1 MATDPPPGPKRQSG
15 RSLWTYLKLAAAV
28 LIAAIVAVLMLGS
41 TQPNAVPAAPD
52 ATATPEG
59 IVTPVVAPLTPT
71 VVTAAPTA
79 ILPPDAYVPGHLY
92 YVKGR
97 AIYSVHHTEA
107 PVFVTTGSEPA
118 ISPNG
123 KQLAFIL
130 FSKNYQDLWL
140 LDLKTHALTK
150 LVDDAPRIP
159 VNVST
164 AYTAAMP
171 AWTDDGQSVV
181 FSWSYPGAPL
191 AGTANF
197 DRLGL
202 SITRCAVTTPC
213 AEGNAVKLTTPAFES
228 GGDYDAA
235 PRPGDPATLLYSKY
249 QYETARDNTS
259 RSLAFLEALNL
270 STGALTSL
278 TPLLDNISQPT
289 WSPDGKTLLFLKTSD
304 DQKQTSIWEMDFHAP
319 GDPNDYAKAH
329 LLIAGNSFAAD
340 PAFSPD
346 GKDLAFLQT
355 SSDGLLHLYI
365 SQIHLGKHPGI
376 DHIQMVERAHVV
388 DGDRLVWAH

>member
-1 MATDPPPGPKRQSG
+1 MATEAPPGPERQSG
-15 RSLWTYLKLAAAV
+15 QSIWAYLKLGAALLV
-28 LIAAIVAVLMLGS
+28 AAIVAVLMLGS

-52 ATATPEG
+52 ATSTPVG
-59 IVTPVVAPLTPT
+59 IVTPLVAPLTPT
-71 VVTAAPTA
+71 VVTTAPTP

-97 AIYSVHHTEA
+97 AIYSLHHTEA

-118 ISPNG
+118 MSPDG
-123 KQLAFIL
+123 KHLAFIL

-140 LDLKTHALTK
+140 LDLKTHVLTK
-150 LVDDAPRIP
+150 LVDDAPRNP

-171 AWTDDGQSVV
+171 AWTNDGQSVV
-181 FSWSYPGAPL
+181 FSWSYPGAPI

-197 DRLGL
+197 DRLGF

-228 GGDYDAA
+228 GGDYDSA
-235 PRPGDPATLLYSKY
+235 PRPGDPTTLVYSKY
-249 QYETARDNTS
+249 QYETARDHTN
-259 RSLAFLEALNL
+259 RALAFLQALNL
-270 STGALTSL
+270 TTGALTPL

-289 WSPDGKTLLFLKTSD
+289 WSPDGKTLVFLKTSD

-319 GDPNDYAKAH
+319 GDLNDYAKAH
-329 LLIAGNSFAAD
+329 LLVTGNSFASN

-355 SSDGLLHLYI
+355 SDDGRLHLYI
-365 SQIHLGKHPGI
+365 SQIHLGQHPGV
-376 DHIQMVERAHVV
+376 DHIQMVQRAGVV

>member
-1 MATDPPPGPKRQSG
+1 MTIEASPAPERRNRRPV
-15 RSLWTYLKLAAAV
+15 WTYLKLGAAALIAAV
-28 LIAAIVAVLMLGS
+28 LAILMLGS
-41 TQPNAVPAAPD
+41 SQPNAVPAAPV
-52 ATATPEG
+52 AATPVG
-59 IVTPVVAPLTPT
+59 VVTPVVALPTPT
-71 VVTAAPTA
+71 AATAAPTP

-97 AIYSVHHTEA
+97 AIYSLHHTQA
-107 PVFVTTGSEPA
+107 PDFVTTGSEPA
-118 ISPNG
+118 ISPDG
-123 KQLAFIL
+123 DHLAFIL

-150 LVDDAPRIP
+150 LVDDSPRVP
-159 VNVST
+159 VNVAT

-171 AWTDDGQSVV
+171 AWTDDGQSVL

-191 AGTANF
+191 AGTINF

-202 SITRCAVTTPC
+202 SITRCAITAPC
-213 AEGNAVKLTTPAFES
+213 TENNAAKLTTPAFES
-228 GGDYDAA
+228 GGDYNAV
-235 PRPGDPATLLYSKY
+235 PRPGDPSTLVYSKY

-259 RSLAFLEALNL
+259 RALAYLVALNP
-270 STGALTSL
+270 TTEVATSL

-289 WSPDGKTLLFLKTSD
+289 WSPDGKTLVFVKTSD
-304 DQKQTSIWEMDFHAP
+304 DQKQTSIWEMSFHSP

-329 LLIAGNSFAAD
+329 LLVTGNPFSAD
-340 PAFSPD
+340 PVFSPD

-355 SSDGLLHLYI
+355 SDDGRLHLYT
-365 SQIHLGKHPGI
+365 SQIHLGTRPSI
-376 DHIQMVERAHVV
+376 DHIQMVQRAGVV